1 MMRDLVDKVIEA
13 PVVTSFSRVGYEVRS
28 RVDGWKPVSSYD
40 LTGRVIV
47 VTGGT
52 SGIGFAAAS
61 DFAAAGATLVITGRR
76 AEKNRAAVREL
87 MAATSNQ
94 RISQITADMGE
105 LDEVRIFAEEF
116 LASFDR
122 LDVLVHNAGALI
134 NPRQTTTTGAEV
146 TIASQVVGPFLLT
159 RLLLN
164 RLRETDGARV
174 LTMSSGGMYG
184 AALSVSNLVMPEAS
198 YNGTKQY
205 AKAKRAQVTLNE
217 MWATRHPEVTFH
229 ALHPGWVDTPGVD
242 DAIPGFAKL
251 MGPVLRTP
259 AQGADTLVWLASD
272 AEPARSNGEFWHDR
286 KQRGIHKIAATRSSD
301 TPEKRRELWEWVA
314 ARAITGHNPQKLG

>member
-1 MMRDLVDKVIEA
+1 MIRIRANKGCDRVRQLALRAAKHDKMMRDLVDKVIEA

-52 SGIGFAAAS
+52 SGIGFAAAR

-159 RLLLN
+159 RLLLD
-164 RLRETDGARV
+164 RLRKT
-174 LTMSSGGMYG
+174 GGCLLYT
-184 AALSVSNLVMPEAS
+184 SPSP
-198 YNGTKQY
+198 
-205 AKAKRAQVTLNE
+205 R
-217 MWATRHPEVTFH
+217 
-229 ALHPGWVDTPGVD
+229 
-242 DAIPGFAKL
+242 
-251 MGPVLRTP
+251 
-259 AQGADTLVWLASD
+259 
-272 AEPARSNGEFWHDR
+272 DR
-286 KQRGIHKIAATRSSD
+286 G
-301 TPEKRRELWEWVA
+301 
-314 ARAITGHNPQKLG
+314 